1 MSRNAFRLSIP
12 ARMATLEGMKVSL
25 DPQSLREVPLFAT
38 MSPGQLQA
46 ILAVSDVTRVAKGET
61 VVREDEDS
69 NRGFYVLLE
78 GEAKVAVTGPDG
90 REAVLALLVEG
101 DFFGEMSLLDG
112 EVRSASVR
120 TSTEARLLHIRREA
134 FVNLLREYPD
144 IAIGMLAELSMRL
157 RQANRRIEALAL
169 MPVNGRVAA
178 ALLQIAETHG
188 VRHKGQL
195 ILRDRP
201 PQAEIAELACTTRET
216 VSRVLSGMQKDGLLV
231 VEGRELI
238 ILDETRLR
246 GDA

>member
-1 MSRNAFRLSIP
+1 MSKP
-12 ARMATLEGMKVSL
+12 PRMANLKGMKVSL

-38 MSPGQLQA
+38 MSPAHLAA
-46 ILAVSDVTRVAKGET
+46 ILAVSELSSVGKGVT
-61 VVREDEDS
+61 VVREDDES

-78 GEAKVAVTGPDG
+78 GEAKVAIAGPDG
-90 REAVLALLVEG
+90 REAILALLTEG

-112 EVRSASVR
+112 DPRSATVR
-120 TSTEARLLHIRREA
+120 TTSEARLLHIRREA
-134 FVNLLREYPD
+134 FVNLMRECPD
-144 IAIGMLAELSMRL
+144 IAIAMLAELSMRL

-178 ALLQIAETHG
+178 ALLQLAETHG

-216 VSRVLSGMQKDGLLV
+216 VSRVLGALQKEGILTI
-231 VEGRELI
+231 EGRELI
-238 ILDETRLR
+238 ILDEDKLR
-246 GDA
+246 GPA

>member
-1 MSRNAFRLSIP
+1 
-12 ARMATLEGMKVSL
+12 MANLNVMKVSL

-38 MSPGQLQA
+38 MSPSQLAA
-46 ILAVSDVTRVAKGET
+46 ILAVSEVSTASKGT
-61 VVREDEDS
+61 TIVREDDEG

-78 GEAKVAVTGPDG
+78 GEAKVAIAGPDG
-90 REAVLALLVEG
+90 REAILALLTEG

-112 EVRSASVR
+112 DPRSASVR
-120 TSTEARLLHIRREA
+120 TTSEARLLHIRREA
-134 FVNLLREYPD
+134 FVNLMRECPD
-144 IAIGMLAELSMRL
+144 IAIAMLSELSMRL

-178 ALLQIAETHG
+178 ALLQFAETHG

-216 VSRVLSGMQKDGLLV
+216 VSRVLGALQKEGVLTI
-231 VEGRELI
+231 EGRELI
-238 ILDETRLR
+238 ILDEEKLR
-246 GDA
+246 GPA